1 MSMRIHRSSF
11 SLAAAL
17 AAFAAGCDALGG
29 SADTPIEG
37 AEVRQGSLAI
47 TVVERGNLKAADV
60 VSLKSEIEGSS
71 TILYLIPEG
80 TAVES
85 GTLLCELDAT
95 SLVDKRVSQEISTRN
110 AEAAVVE
117 ARQNLEIQKS
127 QNESDVA
134 KAEQNLEFARQD
146 LKKYREGD
154 MLVKEQ
160 AAREEITL
168 KTEESTR
175 AKEQFDWSQKLAEKG
190 FLTNTEL
197 EADRLAQRRAQI
209 LLEQADREL
218 KLLVDYEF
226 PREIQKL
233 EAALR
238 EAERELE
245 RVKLQAE
252 ARLVDRS
259 SALESNEAKLKL
271 EQEKLAKLIRQIEK
285 AKLIAPKS
293 GMVVYAKQEE
303 GGRFGNQQPIAEGTS
318 VRERQEIITIPT
330 AGGMIAQASLH
341 ESVLKQV
348 EVGMPVDVRVD
359 ALPGQ
364 VFKGKVK
371 MVAVLPDQNSWWAN
385 PNLRLYR
392 CDVEIAEGSAE
403 MRPGM
408 SCSIEIFCDE
418 LTNAT
423 YVPVT
428 AVFRHKGENV
438 CFVSKGAGYEV
449 QKVETGRFNEKWV
462 QLTSG
467 LTAGTRVLL
476 SVPADFK
483 IEAPEKSET
492 DAVQTGESQPSFS
505 QPGAGG
511 APGGAPGAGGERSR
525 GDSGASG
532 APGGGDGGSM
542 RRGGRGG
549 SGGPGGSGGAD
560 GERPQWNGERPSG
573 GERPQWN
580 GERPSGGERPQWNG
594 ERPSG
599 GSRRGRRSGDS
610 GGEGGSGGGDAGSGG
625 APKDG
630 GSGDGEKPKDGGGNG
645 S

>member
-1 MSMRIHRSSF
+1 MSMRIPSI
-11 SLAAAL
+11 AL
-17 AAFAAGCDALGG
+17 AAFCAAPLSLLLVACDALGG
-29 SADTPIEG
+29 GTETAIEG

-80 TAVES
+80 THVEA

-95 SLVDKRVSQEISTRN
+95 SLVDKRVSQEISVRN
-110 AEAAVVE
+110 SEAATIE

-134 KAEQNLEFARQD
+134 KAEQTLEFARQD

-168 KTEESTR
+168 KTEESAR
-175 AKEQFDWSQKLAEKG
+175 AKEQFEWSQKLAEKG

-197 EADRLAQRRAQI
+197 EADRLAEKRSQI
-209 LLEQADREL
+209 LLEQAEREL

-238 EAERELE
+238 EAERELD

-252 ARLVDRS
+252 ARLVDRT
-259 SALESNEAKLKL
+259 SALETNEAKLKL
-271 EQEKLAKLIRQIEK
+271 EQEKLTKLVRQIEK
-285 AKLIAPKS
+285 AKLIAPKA

-303 GGRFGNQQPIAEGTS
+303 GGRFGNQQPIAEGTN

-364 VFKGKVK
+364 IFKGRVK

-392 CDVEIAEGSAE
+392 CDVEISDGVSE

-418 LTNAT
+418 LKDTT

-428 AVFRHKGENV
+428 AVFRHKGESV
-438 CFVSKGAGYEV
+438 AFVSKGAGYDV
-449 QKVETGRFNEKWV
+449 VTVETGRFNDKWV
-462 QLTSG
+462 QVSKG
-467 LTAGTRVLL
+467 LTAGQRVLL
-476 SVPADFK
+476 SVPPDFK
-483 IEAPEKSET
+483 IEAPEKSESEEGG
-492 DAVQTGESQPSFS
+492 DGALAGFG
-505 QPGAGG
+505 PGAASGS
-511 APGGAPGAGGERSR
+511 PGA
-525 GDSGASG
+525 SGASG
-532 APGGGDGGSM
+532 SP
-542 RRGGRGG
+542 G
-549 SGGPGGSGGAD
+549 SGRPSGGERGGSGGAD
-560 GERPQWNGERPSG
+560 ATHSGDSATPASGDAGAAGDSAGSRRGRGQWNGERPSG
-573 GERPQWN
+573 
-580 GERPSGGERPQWNG
+580 ERPS
-594 ERPSG
+594 
-599 GSRRGRRSGDS
+599 GSRRGRRSTE
-610 GGEGGSGGGDAGSGG
+610 GGEGGEADKDA
-625 APKDG
+625 PQ
-630 GSGDGEKPKDGGGNG
+630 DGGGN
-645 S
+645 